1 MANHAVPI
9 SWAMTGSM
17 GERVAAER
25 ATNGQRQAKKMAS
38 PRNIRLGSR
47 PKSAHALMKKV
58 QRISAQLLPH
68 LPHVDPGYLSM
79 IVESLLRP
87 AEGRVVFVR
96 QLGNGIG
103 RVF

>member
-1 MANHAVPI
+1 MF
-9 SWAMTGSM
+9 GSV

-25 ATNGQRQAKKMAS
+25 ATNGQRQVKKMAS